1 MRTALESENQVAEAS
16 AVSASLQPGVTI
28 DLSRKNI
35 HKLPEEVVDIMK
47 NDLARYILMLSRNRF
62 TEVFADCIAQI
73 NSGAQSTDG
82 TARSI
87 LRMHI
92 FAIPQP

>member
-47 NDLARYILMLSRNRF
+47 NDLARYIPVFSRKPF
-62 TEVFADCIAQI
+62 TGVFADRIAQTD
-73 NSGAQSTDG
+73 SGAQPTDG

-87 LRMHI
+87 FRMHI